1 MTKQREKRLRSYPQ
15 HLRSILE
22 ELIVKLIEGKTDN
35 LDIKEMKGEWKGHKR
50 CRKWT
55 IRIIYEDIWGEIV
68 IKKIDSRWDVYK

>member
-50 CRKWT
+50 CRK
-55 IRIIYEDIWGEIV
+55 
-68 IKKIDSRWDVYK
+68 